1 MEPQTSQKANF
12 SESLDIADTRQSP
25 ERPSNHLAEYGEI
38 QDEILFFTVRN
49 ETTANFHVDLVQP
62 ARCQPWSALET
73 VPSFEHKSYMF
84 QVGDLVWIRLTG
96 EPDALAE
103 IVEAKAVGDGISRIL
118 IRIFWCY
125 SRRDVL
131 YIMRQSYPK
140 RFAASYKYVKSNHT
154 QVILWDTI
162 QRKITETERR
172 LILPKKVLGRS
183 RKPFRICNPSAPEVS
198 WSGEV
203 LGRSQSQPSTPE
215 EV

>member
-1 MEPQTSQKANF
+1 
-12 SESLDIADTRQSP
+12 
-25 ERPSNHLAEYGEI
+25 
-38 QDEILFFTVRN
+38 
-49 ETTANFHVDLVQP
+49 
-62 ARCQPWSALET
+62 
-73 VPSFEHKSYMF
+73 MF

-203 LGRSQSQPSTPE
+203 LVSTFDSGRSVKHAARWSLLSFTSSSNATWFT
-215 EV
+215 